1 MTDPL
6 ENLNL
11 TLALVATIGV
21 LAHGLT
27 ADPASRQAP
36 QNNTLDSLDENW
48 ECWEGCDVGLRDV
61 GLRELDHF
69 GDLDSEDRE
78 HGR

>member
-48 ECWEGCDVGLRDV
+48 ECSPDLKWHESDQ
-61 GLRELDHF
+61 
-69 GDLDSEDRE
+69 GDPE
-78 HGR
+78 HEW